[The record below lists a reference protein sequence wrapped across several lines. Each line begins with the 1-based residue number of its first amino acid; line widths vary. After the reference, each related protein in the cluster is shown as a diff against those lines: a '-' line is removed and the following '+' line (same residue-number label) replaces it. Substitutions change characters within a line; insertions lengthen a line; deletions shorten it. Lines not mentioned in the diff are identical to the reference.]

1 MRQNRTARCRR
12 TCVATSVTGPRPL
25 PRAPAKGPRAGAQAT
40 RYRAVEPA
48 SSGFRGWDS
57 LTGIGGRRT
66 SPPFRR
72 LAPVPFTSGSR
83 REPLIDGQTM
93 PSSFGLDGQWSP
105 SKGRCGRWLSTD
117 LEARTRLLPHPVGC
131 GNAGQLGMMSW
142 DGLSARGTRGHRPSA
157 SREMGLE
164 LQGRP

>member
-1 MRQNRTARCRR
+1 MPALSGPLLMVVVLATCGVPDVGGTVLARLM
-12 TCVATSVTGPRPL
+12 AL
-25 PRAPAKGPRAGAQAT
+25 
-40 RYRAVEPA
+40 
-48 SSGFRGWDS
+48 
-57 LTGIGGRRT
+57 
-66 SPPFRR
+66 
-72 LAPVPFTSGSR
+72 VPFTSGSR

-93 PSSFGLDGQWSP
+93 PSSFGLDGQRSP
-105 SKGRCGRWLSTD
+105 PKCSWRSWLSTD